1 MLACLGKITNDGENF
16 AKNVYKKLVTK
27 IDVVDNKI
35 PNTNWLI
42 SKRQYNSEKQRLEK
56 YYCR

>member
-1 MLACLGKITNDGENF
+1 MLACLGKITNDVENV

>member
-1 MLACLGKITNDGENF
+1 MLACLGKITNDVENV

-35 PNTNWLI
+35 PNTN
-42 SKRQYNSEKQRLEK
+42 
-56 YYCR
+56 